1 MGRVNQYSENGMIDW
16 ERVET
21 LRAEVGPE
29 DFCEV
34 VELFLEEVEDIV
46 TRLAT
51 APDPARF
58 EEDLHFL
65 KGSALNLGF
74 AALGSACQTGE
85 SAAAAGRAEA
95 VDIAAILACY
105 AGSRAEFVAGAKRF
119 CPGAFG
125 MADRPVRAAG

>member
-1 MGRVNQYSENGMIDW
+1 MIDW

-21 LRAEVGPE
+21 LFEEIGGE

-34 VELFLEEVEDIV
+34 VQIFLEETDIV
-46 TRLAT
+46 IDRLES

-74 AALGSACQTGE
+74 AEMAVLCQQGE
-85 SAAAAGRAEA
+85 RMAARGTAEAIDIGAVLQSYRISVAAFRERGQAMCARSSAA
-95 VDIAAILACY
+95 
-105 AGSRAEFVAGAKRF
+105 
-119 CPGAFG
+119 
-125 MADRPVRAAG
+125 